1 MKNRSRIEYILVT
14 AIKIA
19 TGSSLAMYIATL
31 LELEFA
37 ASAGIITLLSI
48 VTTKWETLRLSFFRL
63 LTFFISVIFAWI
75 CFNHL
80 PSAWLAFGTY
90 ILLCVILCEGIGWRV
105 TLSVNAVIGT
115 HFMSTHDF
123 SLKFIRNEFLLVL
136 IGVVIAILLNL
147 INGNRRIQSKLVHN
161 MRYTENHFQEIFT
174 ELADYLS
181 EKKTDVWSDIRIL
194 TEHLDIF
201 VAQAYEYQNNTFRK
215 HTAYYTHYFEMRE
228 KQCNVL
234 QNLHAQI
241 RKIRSFPA
249 QAHLVADYLNYLS
262 EHIHEMNIPTEQ
274 IQRLERMCQDI
285 TTQELPTTQEE
296 FESRAVLYHVLMDLD
311 EFLLYKKHFVESL
324 NHEHFKIYWDEET
337 KVEKKEEK

>member
-1 MKNRSRIEYILVT
+1 MKNKSRIERILVQ

-19 TGSSLAMYIATL
+19 LGSCLAMYIATIMG
-31 LELEFA
+31 LEFA

-48 VTTKWETLRLSFFRL
+48 VTTKWETLRLSFFRI
-63 LTFFISVIFAWI
+63 LTFFISVLFAWL
-75 CFNHL
+75 CFNHI
-80 PSAWLAFGTY
+80 PSQWIAFGIY

-123 SLKFIRNEFLLVL
+123 SVKFIGNEFMLVI

-147 INGNRRIQSKLVHN
+147 VNNNSSLHSKLIHN
-161 MRYTENHFQEIFT
+161 MRYTENHFQEIFV

-181 EKKTDVWSDIRIL
+181 EKKTTVWLDIREL
-194 TEHLDIF
+194 ESHLQIF
-201 VAQAYEYQNNTFRK
+201 VEQAYEYQNNTFRK

-234 QNLHAQI
+234 HNLHAQI
-241 RKIRSFPA
+241 RKVRSFPA
-249 QAHLVADYLNYLS
+249 QAHFVAEYLNYLS
-262 EHIHEMNIPTEQ
+262 DHVHEMNIPTEQ
-274 IQRLERMCQDI
+274 IERLEQMCNDI
-285 TTQELPTTQEE
+285 TAQDLPATQEE
-296 FESRAVLYHVLMDLD
+296 FESRAVLYHVLMDLE

-324 NHEHFKIYWDEET
+324 DDIHFEVYWDE
-337 KVEKKEEK
+337 KKTV